1 MNDSI
6 NGAMNTTVNRSAL
19 APHIARSSL
28 VAVMV
33 GAVLLVSG
41 CKTNSAGGGGD
52 APSTPSQ
59 SGGSSGTPLPNTSGT
74 SAPATPSTSSGSTAS
89 LPTSGAESAAGMPAA
104 GSAAPP
110 AGGEVGS
117 AGTSGTSGRAQT
129 PEERRVAIDKRLDDS
144 LGTFDSEIR
153 KEQERNAQER
163 DARNAANA
171 GTAQTETGTDT
182 EEQDDDLE
190 SGSAGTERAGDD
202 KKDRQSRPGDLKSE
216 KDRKKADG
224 GSAGPQGTSG
234 SAASEVPDG
243 SDDDVVARRLRK
255 AAEAETDPELKEK
268 LWKEYIEYKKGAK

>member
-1 MNDSI
+1 MTDSM
-6 NGAMNTTVNRSAL
+6 NGAMDRTTNRSAL
-19 APHIARSSL
+19 KSRIARSSL
-28 VAVMV
+28 IALVV
-33 GAVLLVSG
+33 GAVLVASG
-41 CKTNSAGGGGD
+41 CKTNSPGGGSGD
-52 APSTPSQ
+52 PSTSNP
-59 SGGSSGTPLPNTSGT
+59 SGGTSGTPSPNTSGK
-74 SAPATPSTSSGSTAS
+74 SAPAAPSTASGSTAS
-89 LPTSGAESAAGMPAA
+89 LPTTGAESSAGMPAS

-117 AGTSGTSGRAQT
+117 GGTQGTSGRAQT

-182 EEQDDDLE
+182 ETEGDLE
-190 SGSAGTERAGDD
+190 SGTAGPEASDD

-216 KDRKKADG
+216 KERKKADE
-224 GSAGPQGTSG
+224 GSGGPQGTSG

-268 LWKEYIEYKKGAK
+268 LWKEYIEYKKGSK